1 MMGDGAASIVVTV
14 VLTVEMAV
22 TVTSSGTEELAEGLQ
37 RSEITTV
44 TNEVTGSGVCEK
56 LV

>member
-1 MMGDGAASIVVTV
+1 MVTV

-22 TVTSSGTEELAEGLQ
+22 TVTSSGIEELAEAPQ